1 MPSYEVV
8 RHVYVFGV
16 DCHDTDSRTILQNV
30 YGTHVCDKSK
40 QLKVYDFSEAY
51 LVCHSVLV

>member
-16 DCHDTDSRTILQNV
+16 DCRDTDSRTILQNV

-40 QLKVYDFSEAY
+40 QLKVYDEAY